1 MEKSQLEIACFNLDS
16 VEIAQAN
23 GANRIELC
31 VNMKEGGTTPSL
43 DLVLAAREK
52 ATIDLNVIIRPR
64 GGDFVYTD
72 AEFEEMK
79 KNIIEYKKCNVDGFV
94 FGNLNPDGSLNM
106 EQNMELINLANPLPC
121 TFHRAFDVV
130 SDVSKS
136 LEDVINC
143 GFKTILTSGQ
153 GKDVVEGIDV
163 LIDVVQK
170 ANNRIVIMP
179 GGGLRST
186 NIGLLKEKLGN
197 TFFHSS
203 AITDSSETAS
213 ATEINAL
220 KAKL

>member
-1 MEKSQLEIACFNLDS
+1 MEKSKLEIACFNLDS

-23 GANRIELC
+23 GVNRIELC
-31 VNMKEGGTTPSL
+31 VNMKEGGTTPGLS
-43 DLVLAAREK
+43 LVLAAREK

-64 GGDFVYTD
+64 GGDFVYSD
-72 AEFEEMK
+72 AEFQEMK
-79 KNIIEYKKCNVDGFV
+79 ESIIEYKKGKVDGFV
-94 FGNLNPDGSLNM
+94 FGNLNRDGSVNI
-106 EQNMELINLANPLPC
+106 EQNTELVNLAAPLPC

-130 SDVSKS
+130 SDVAKS

-153 GKDVVEGIDV
+153 GKNVVEGIDV

-179 GGGLRST
+179 GGGLRSS
-186 NIGLLKEKLGN
+186 NIGLLKEKIGN

-203 AITDSSETAS
+203 AITDSGETAS
-213 ATEINAL
+213 VIEINAL
-220 KAKL
+220 ISQL

>member
-23 GANRIELC
+23 GVNRIELC
-31 VNMKEGGTTPSL
+31 VNMKEGGTTPGLSL
-43 DLVLAAREK
+43 VQAARDI

-72 AEFEEMK
+72 AEFQEMK
-79 KNIIEYKKCNVDGFV
+79 ENIIEYKNCKVDGFV
-94 FGNLNPDGSLNM
+94 FGNLNTDGSVNI
-106 EQNMELINLANPLPC
+106 EQNKELINLANPLPC
-121 TFHRAFDVV
+121 TFHRAFDIVA
-130 SDVSKS
+130 DVTKS

-153 GKDVVEGIDV
+153 GKNVEEGIDV
-163 LIDVVQK
+163 LVDVVQK

-203 AITDSSETAS
+203 AITDSNETAS
-213 ATEINAL
+213 AIEIIAL

>member
-23 GANRIELC
+23 GVNRIELC
-31 VNMKEGGTTPSL
+31 VNMKDGGTTP
-43 DLVLAAREK
+43 DLNLVRAAREK

-64 GGDFVYTD
+64 GGDFVYTE

-79 KNIIEYKKCNVDGFV
+79 ENIIEYKKCNVDGFV
-94 FGNLNPDGSLNM
+94 FGNLNPDGSLNI
-106 EQNMELINLANPLPC
+106 EQNRELINLANPLPC

-153 GKDVVEGIDV
+153 GKNVEEGIDV

-203 AITDSSETAS
+203 AITDSGETAS
-213 ATEINAL
+213 AVEINAL

>member
-23 GANRIELC
+23 GVNRIELC
-31 VNMKEGGTTPSL
+31 VNMKEGGTTPGLSL
-43 DLVLAAREK
+43 VQAARKK
-52 ATIDLNVIIRPR
+52 AIIDMNVIIRPR
-64 GGDFVYTD
+64 GGNFVYSD
-72 AEFEEMK
+72 AEFQEMK
-79 KNIIEYKKCNVDGFV
+79 ESIIEYKNCKVDGFV
-94 FGNLNPDGSLNM
+94 FGNLNADGSVNM
-106 EQNMELINLANPLPC
+106 EQNRELIDLASPLPC

-130 SDVSKS
+130 VDVSKS

-153 GKDVVEGIDV
+153 GKNVEEGIVV
-163 LIDVVQK
+163 LIDVVKK

-213 ATEINAL
+213 AIEIIAL

>member
-23 GANRIELC
+23 GVNRIELC
-31 VNMKEGGTTPSL
+31 VNMKDGGTTP
-43 DLVLAAREK
+43 DLNLVRAAREK

-64 GGDFVYTD
+64 GGDFVYTE

-79 KNIIEYKKCNVDGFV
+79 ENIIEYKKYNVDGFV

-106 EQNMELINLANPLPC
+106 KQNRELVNLANPLPC

-153 GKDVVEGIDV
+153 GKNVEEGIDV

-186 NIGLLKEKLGN
+186 NIGLLNEKLGN

-203 AITDSSETAS
+203 AITDSGETAS
-213 ATEINAL
+213 AVEINAL

>member
-31 VNMKEGGTTPSL
+31 VNMKEGGTTPGLSL
-43 DLVLAAREK
+43 VQAAREK
-52 ATIDLNVIIRPR
+52 AKIGLNVIIRPR
-64 GGDFVYTD
+64 GGDFVFTD
-72 AEFEEMK
+72 AEFEVMK
-79 KNIIEYKKCNVDGFV
+79 QNIIEYKKCNVDGFV
-94 FGNLNPDGSLNM
+94 FGNLNADGSVNIA
-106 EQNMELINLANPLPC
+106 QNTTLINLAYPLPC

-130 SDVSKS
+130 SDVFKS

-153 GKDVVEGIDV
+153 GKNVEEGIDV
-163 LIDVVQK
+163 LIAVSQK
-170 ANNRIVIMP
+170 ANNRIIIMP
-179 GGGLRST
+179 GGGLRSS

-203 AITDSSETAS
+203 AITDSGETAS
-213 ATEINAL
+213 AVEVNAL
-220 KAKL
+220 TAKL

>member
-23 GANRIELC
+23 GVNRIELC
-31 VNMKEGGTTPSL
+31 VNMKEGGTTP
-43 DLVLAAREK
+43 DLNLVRAAREK

-64 GGDFVYTD
+64 GGDFVYTE

-79 KNIIEYKKCNVDGFV
+79 ENIIEYKKYNVDGFV

-106 EQNMELINLANPLPC
+106 KQDRELVNLANPLPC

-130 SDVSKS
+130 ADVSKS

-153 GKDVVEGIDV
+153 GKNVEEGIDV

-203 AITDSSETAS
+203 AITDSGETAS
-213 ATEINAL
+213 VAEINAL

>member
-31 VNMKEGGTTPSL
+31 VNMKEGGTTPGLSL
-43 DLVLAAREK
+43 VQAARKK
-52 ATIDLNVIIRPR
+52 AIIDMNVIIRPR
-64 GGDFVYTD
+64 GGNFVYSD
-72 AEFEEMK
+72 AEFQEMK
-79 KNIIEYKKCNVDGFV
+79 ESIIEYKNCKVDGFV
-94 FGNLNPDGSLNM
+94 FGNLNADGSVNM
-106 EQNMELINLANPLPC
+106 EQNRELIDLASPLPC

-130 SDVSKS
+130 VDVSKS

-153 GKDVVEGIDV
+153 GKNVEEGIVV
-163 LIDVVQK
+163 LIDVVKK

-213 ATEINAL
+213 AIEIIAL